1 MAFRKIN
8 LHQMTDSTVTDFT
21 DSVLV
26 LGKDNTSE
34 TDVGFLGKIG
44 TDKYAGLVYDSATQ
58 EFLLID
64 DVTVTN
70 TTNDV
75 SSDPATFGDLNL
87 SGITVNTKIVLPK
100 GTASQRPSN
109 PEEGQMWFNT
119 ETKMFEGYD
128 GTQWQ
133 VFVPA
138 QLQIN

>member
-8 LHQMTDSTVTDFT
+8 LHQMADSTVTDFT

-34 TDVGFLGKIG
+34 SDVGFLGKIG
-44 TDKYAGLVYDSATQ
+44 TDKYAGLVYDSTTQ

-64 DVTVTN
+64 DVTATN

-87 SGITVNTKIVLPK
+87 NGIAVNTKIVLPK

>member
-8 LHQMTDSTVTDFT
+8 LHQMADSTVTDFT

-34 TDVGFLGKIG
+34 SDVGFLGKIG

-64 DVTVTN
+64 DVTATN

-87 SGITVNTKIVLPK
+87 NGIAVNTKIVLPK

>member
-26 LGKDNTSE
+26 LGKDNTSV

-44 TDKYAGLVYDSATQ
+44 TDKYAGLIYDSATQ

-64 DVTVTN
+64 DVTATN

-87 SGITVNTKIVLPK
+87 NGITVNTKIVLPK
-100 GTASQRPSN
+100 GTAAQRPSN

>member
-8 LHQMTDSTVTDFT
+8 LHQMADSTVTDFT

-64 DVTVTN
+64 DVTATN

-87 SGITVNTKIVLPK
+87 NGIAVNTKIVLPK